1 MDEPVKKVLFVDD
14 EINIRQ
20 SFADYFEDNL
30 WETLQAENGEQAL
43 EILRTEAPQ
52 GAVVDIRMGGMDG
65 NAFIREA
72 YEKNPDLNFIICTG
86 SPEYDVPPDLKALPR
101 VSDTLFRKPV
111 ANLSELE
118 LTLSRLIETN
128 QKGTE

>member
-1 MDEPVKKVLFVDD
+1 MDEPVRKVLFVDD

-43 EILRTEAPQ
+43 EILKTESPH

-65 NAFIREA
+65 NTFIRNA
-72 YEKNPDLNFIICTG
+72 YDKNPNLNFIICTG
-86 SPEYDVPPDLKALPR
+86 SPEYDVPQDLKDLPR
-101 VSDTLFRKPV
+101 ISNTLFRKPV
-111 ANLSELE
+111 ADMAELE
-118 LTLSRLIETN
+118 QTLSRLIKAN
-128 QKGTE
+128 QKKDL

>member
-1 MDEPVKKVLFVDD
+1 MDEPVKTVLLVDD

-43 EILRTEAPQ
+43 EILKTASPQ
-52 GAVVDIRMGGMDG
+52 GAIVDIRMGGMDG

-86 SPEYDVPPDLKALPR
+86 SPEYDVPPDLKGLPR
-101 VSDTLFRKPV
+101 VSEILFRKPV
-111 ANLSELE
+111 ADMAALE
-118 LTLSRLIETN
+118 KTLSCLIRN
-128 QKGTE
+128 HQKKE

>member
-1 MDEPVKKVLFVDD
+1 MDKPAKRVLLIDD
-14 EINIRQ
+14 EIHIRQ

-30 WETLQAENGEQAL
+30 WETLQAETGEQAL
-43 EILRTEAPQ
+43 EILKTGSFH

-72 YEKNPDLNFIICTG
+72 YETYPDLHFIICTG
-86 SPEYDVPPDLKALPR
+86 SPEYDVPPDLKKLSR

-111 ANLSELE
+111 ADMAELE
-118 LTLSRLIETN
+118 LALSRLI
-128 QKGTE
+128 QGAR

>member
-1 MDEPVKKVLFVDD
+1 MGASVKKVLFVDD

-30 WETLQAENGEQAL
+30 WETLQAETGEQAL
-43 EILRTEAPQ
+43 EILKTEAPQ

-65 NAFIREA
+65 NTFIRTA
-72 YEKNPDLNFIICTG
+72 YHANPHLNFIICTG
-86 SPEYDVPPDLKALPR
+86 SPEYDVPPDLKKWAR

-111 ANLSELE
+111 TDMAELE
-118 LTLSRLIETN
+118 KTLSLLIQAN
-128 QKGTE
+128 QSNKE